1 MSGLRNPALIII
13 LVVSI
18 VIGSSQLTRG
28 HEWGD
33 DFAAYIMQ
41 AKSIFNGDMQNLVEH
56 NSITIHQSSAQIGPV
71 AYPWG
76 YPLILT
82 PVYAVKGISPL
93 ALKLPGLFFFAGF
106 LICIYTWMKNR
117 LTQTE
122 SLLFVSLFAF
132 NPLLLH
138 FLDQILSDIPFL
150 FFSTMAMCLMMKE
163 TPNNIIKPVLL
174 GMVMA
179 FAFFIRTTG
188 ILLLASF
195 LVVES
200 FHTWNKQTLRESK
213 IKTLQ
218 DALVVCAIFGGI
230 WVIYSLIF
238 PGGSESYFDQLE
250 GFSFQAALGSIG
262 TYFELLT
269 LFFGTSI
276 IWKYLYYALFIFF
289 MVGAWIRRKEETI
302 LIVFFLLWMLLLI
315 IWPVRQ
321 GPRFIFPLL
330 PVFIYFTFQ
339 GIKYVI
345 SRLPVNYRPS
355 GQWIFYGF
363 WLSIIGIF
371 LFYSSIDAYTNL
383 KNDRSINGP
392 FDMYSMEVYNFIK
405 EETPADSVIIFFKP
419 RALRLMTDRDT
430 IMSTE
435 CERMPL
441 GNYIV
446 LSRKVDENQQIPPEQ
461 INECNLPL
469 GEVLKNRR
477 FVVYKIL
484 K

>member
-1 MSGLRNPALIII
+1 MSGLRNPVLVII
-13 LVVSI
+13 VVASI

-41 AKSIFNGDMQNLVEH
+41 AKSIFNGDMQNFVEH
-56 NSITIHQSSAQIGPV
+56 NGITIHQSSAQIGPV
-71 AYPWG
+71 AYPWV

-82 PVYAVKGISPL
+82 PIYAAKGISPL

-106 LICIYTWMKNR
+106 LICIYLWTKTR
-117 LTQTE
+117 FTQTE

-132 NPLLLH
+132 NPLLLN

-150 FFSTMAMCLMMKE
+150 FFSILALLLMMKE
-163 TPNNIIKPVLL
+163 KSRSRLNATLL
-174 GMVMA
+174 GAAIA

-195 LVVES
+195 LAVEY
-200 FHTWNKQTLRESK
+200 FKVWNKRATRELD

-218 DALVVCAIFGGI
+218 DVVIVCVSFGGM
-230 WVIYSLIF
+230 WVAYSLIF

-250 GFSFQAALGSIG
+250 GFSFHAALGSIG
-262 TYFELLT
+262 AYFELFG
-269 LFFGTSI
+269 LFFGTST
-276 IWKYLYYALFIFF
+276 IWKYLYSILFIFF
-289 MVGAWIRRKEETI
+289 LIGAWMHRKEETI

-315 IWPVRQ
+315 IWPIRQ

-339 GIKYVI
+339 GMRSVI
-345 SRLPVNYRPS
+345 SRLPMNYHQP
-355 GQWIFYGF
+355 GQWIFYGV
-363 WLSIIGIF
+363 WISMMGIF
-371 LFYSSIDAYTNL
+371 LFNSSIDAYTNL
-383 KNDRSINGP
+383 QNDRSINGP
-392 FDMYSMEVYNFIK
+392 FDMYSMEVYQFIK

-419 RALRLMTDRDT
+419 RALRLMTDRDA

-461 INECNLPL
+461 INECNLSL
-469 GEVLKNRR
+469 DEVFRNRR
-477 FVVYKIL
+477 FVIYKIL